1 MGLDVK
7 VSSRFPRFP
16 WLWRHWGSEKFSRHL
31 HPFSQDLGNS
41 LHIIKQTLLF
51 GVTNMCLDHM
61 TCLRAFALVVPLLW
75 LLFPRCIS
83 LRKWHLLTKTIPHH
97 SMLPWLYFADNQIP
111 ITYLFVNR
119 QSLGEKQGHLA
130 ELLQSTE
137 RRDHL
142 YWFGWGGDA
151 ETSRASSG
159 GKLSVFLGLKTAG
172 NGRLVS
178 EPGWHPS
185 RGLSGGSQ
193 KHVAKAGREGEKTLQ
208 FFALLLPSNL

>member
-1 MGLDVK
+1 M
-7 VSSRFPRFP
+7 
-16 WLWRHWGSEKFSRHL
+16 
-31 HPFSQDLGNS
+31 
-41 LHIIKQTLLF
+41 
-51 GVTNMCLDHM
+51 
-61 TCLRAFALVVPLLW
+61 
-75 LLFPRCIS
+75 
-83 LRKWHLLTKTIPHH
+83 
-97 SMLPWLYFADNQIP
+97 
-111 ITYLFVNR
+111 
-119 QSLGEKQGHLA
+119 A